1 MDRIH
6 ISELPEHTS
15 KQVTLKGFSHA
26 IRDQGKI
33 KFIVLRDVSGS
44 VQVVVLKPELLDS
57 LKHLSLES
65 VIEVTGEAKAEP
77 KSATGYEIT
86 AIKIEV
92 LSPAEPELPIPVF
105 NKGGEEPDQQVRL
118 DWRFLDLRRPEKQ
131 LVYKVWTEF
140 ERALTDYCVS
150 NNYIQ
155 IHSPKLMSSP
165 SESGAELFE
174 VQYFDR
180 KAYLAQ
186 SPQFYKQMAMS
197 AGFEK
202 VFEFGPVFRA
212 EPSFTTRHATEFQGF
227 DLEKSYIQSHQD
239 IIAEEEIMLAKAIEQ
254 LKQKFGKE
262 IETTYNREVIVPSL
276 PFPQITL
283 SEAKKILTE
292 KGITSEKDGDLSP
305 EEERSISEYVKE
317 KFNHEF
323 VFITE
328 YPHQT
333 RAFYHM
339 RLEEGSELTRGFD
352 LLWNGVEITTG
363 AQREHRYDVLVKQAK
378 ERGMELES
386 LQFYLN
392 FFKYGCPPHGGFG
405 AGPERMIM
413 KLLNL
418 ESIRDVSFLYR
429 GVKRLTP

>member
-262 IETTYNREVIVPSL
+262 IETTYNREIIVPSL
-276 PFPQITL
+276 PFPQIT
-283 SEAKKILTE
+283 
-292 KGITSEKDGDLSP
+292 
-305 EEERSISEYVKE
+305 
-317 KFNHEF
+317 
-323 VFITE
+323 
-328 YPHQT
+328 
-333 RAFYHM
+333 
-339 RLEEGSELTRGFD
+339 
-352 LLWNGVEITTG
+352 
-363 AQREHRYDVLVKQAK
+363 
-378 ERGMELES
+378 
-386 LQFYLN
+386 
-392 FFKYGCPPHGGFG
+392 
-405 AGPERMIM
+405 
-413 KLLNL
+413 
-418 ESIRDVSFLYR
+418 
-429 GVKRLTP
+429 